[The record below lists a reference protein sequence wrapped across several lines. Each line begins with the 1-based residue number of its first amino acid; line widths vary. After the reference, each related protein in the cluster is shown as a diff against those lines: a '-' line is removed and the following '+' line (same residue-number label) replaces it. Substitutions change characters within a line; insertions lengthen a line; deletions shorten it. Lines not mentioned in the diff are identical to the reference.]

1 MKKALA
7 ALLGLAGCA
16 PVANPVSEVA
26 APAASGLH
34 GRLLTLDMHL
44 DTPLHF
50 SRAGRSFA
58 DRHDPSNDITQ
69 LDLPRMA
76 DGNLD
81 RGFFVIYTA

>member
-7 ALLGLAGCA
+7 ALLVASCA

-34 GRLLTLDMHL
+34 GRLLTLDTHL

-81 RGFFVIYTA
+81 GGFFVIYTA